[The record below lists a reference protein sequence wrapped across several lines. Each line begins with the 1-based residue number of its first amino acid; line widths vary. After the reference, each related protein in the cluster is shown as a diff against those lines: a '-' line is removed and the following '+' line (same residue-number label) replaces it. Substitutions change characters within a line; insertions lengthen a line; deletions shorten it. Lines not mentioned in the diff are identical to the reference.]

1 MTATVRA
8 SSDDLCLYFANTRYW
23 RGRAE
28 PTETLNR
35 AEDLLHWVV
44 ANGGYDADTAA
55 RLQEKPVVRGAEK
68 WLEQAVELREAL
80 FRVFARI
87 AAHEAPASEDLELL
101 NRELRAAPPRNR
113 VAESTRGLAWRVR
126 TPSLQL
132 PDLLAPVLWS
142 AADLLVR
149 DAAQAVRQC
158 ANPECQWLFIDRS
171 KGGTRRWCDMGACG
185 NRAKASRH
193 YQRKKLAAVP
203 LQDSEKKR
211 HA

>member
-8 SSDDLCLYFANTRYW
+8 TGDDLCLYFANTRYW

-35 AEDLLHWVV
+35 AEDLVQWVV
-44 ANGGYDADTAA
+44 ANGGYDAETAA
-55 RLQEKPVVRGAEK
+55 RLEARPPTRGAEK
-68 WLEQAVELREAL
+68 WLEQAVALREAL
-80 FRVFARI
+80 FRVFVQM
-87 AAHEAPASEDLELL
+87 AASRPPAPEDMDEL
-101 NRELRAAPPRNR
+101 NRELRAAPPRNL
-113 VAESTRGLAWRVR
+113 VADSTGGMAWRIR
-126 TPSLQL
+126 TPTLQL

-142 AADLLVR
+142 AADLLVGN
-149 DAAQAVRQC
+149 AAQRVRQC

-193 YQRKKLAAVP
+193 YQRKKLRSVDASA
-203 LQDSEKKR
+203 SGK
-211 HA
+211 